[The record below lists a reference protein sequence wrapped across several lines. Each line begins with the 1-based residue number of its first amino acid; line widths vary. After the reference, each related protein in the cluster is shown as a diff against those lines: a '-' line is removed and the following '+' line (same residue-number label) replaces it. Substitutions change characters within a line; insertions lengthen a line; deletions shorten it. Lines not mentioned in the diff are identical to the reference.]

1 MSGLKRKLI
10 IAAILAATAS
20 ATAGCTV
27 PLTIDC
33 SPGVC
38 ALG

>member
-33 SPGVC
+33 GTFTCS
-38 ALG
+38 LG